1 MFNLRAINVDIPN
14 ETAWVEAGATLGEL
28 YYTIDN
34 QSNVHGFPG
43 GVFPTVGTGGHI
55 SGGGYGNLMRKFGL
69 STDNILDAQI
79 VNVKGKTLNRQ
90 QVGEDLFCAIRGGG
104 GGGGG
109 GGSFG
114 VILSWKIKL
123 VPVPSTV
130 TVFKVNRT
138 IEEGATD
145 VVLQW
150 QEVIEKLDE
159 NLFIRRE
166 GGRE

>member
-14 ETAWVEAGATLGEL
+14 ETAWVEAGATLGNFTTPLLIGETSMASL
-28 YYTIDN
+28 EASS
-34 QSNVHGFPG
+34 QRWAL
-43 GVFPTVGTGGHI
+43 VGIFQEVGRI
-55 SGGGYGNLMRKFGL
+55 
-69 STDNILDAQI
+69 
-79 VNVKGKTLNRQ
+79 LNRQ
-90 QVGEDLFCAIRGGG
+90 QMGEDLFWAIRGG

-130 TVFKVNRT
+130 TVFKVNRR

-150 QEVIEKLDE
+150 QEVIENLDE
-159 NLFIRRE
+159 NLFIRRKRIR
-166 GGRE
+166 G